1 MTPFE
6 LFLLAFA
13 TARLSRLI
21 VSERGFLAVAVNFR
35 KLFIREYEWTVPDG
49 TSHIDKVPRTFL
61 NGEIGKMLMCEL
73 CTQVV
78 FAGLLFLPIA
88 LARRIDAPIGVILWL
103 AIAQGAAIARKF
115 S

>member
-1 MTPFE
+1 MTAFE
-6 LFLLAFA
+6 LFLVAFA
-13 TARLSRLI
+13 TARLSRLL

-35 KLFIREYEWTVPDG
+35 KLFVREYEWDAPDG
-49 TSHIDKVPRTFL
+49 SKIVDKVPRSFM

-88 LARRIDAPIGVILWL
+88 ISRRIDAPLAFILWL
-103 AIAQGAAIARKF
+103 AIAQGAGIARKF